1 MQGRPV
7 SASQLEKLALCRPG
21 LVATREA
28 YERQIETREPGF
40 LIRKAQ
46 LEATPGLLPPRPLSG
61 PQEREGAEARVIA
74 GVSLGFH
81 LQIDAAAMEA
91 ALGGWDEGTP
101 CVLRVEFSAGSSGK
115 AHLLQGMFPSSGRG
129 MGTAT
134 SFAGRVLRCRRP
146 SPPPWSKAA
155 CPSKCVYLHMHSL
168 T

>member
-81 LQIDAAAMEA
+81 LQIDTAAMEA

-129 MGTAT
+129 MGFNDFLCRSCDTLQETIAPFLEQGCL
-134 SFAGRVLRCRRP
+134 SLKVRV
-146 SPPPWSKAA
+146 SAYA
-155 CPSKCVYLHMHSL
+155 
-168 T
+168 